1 LDKVGSL
8 EAAAPWGSAV
18 WNNSLVSCST
28 VRSFMPHAQ
37 LMTFTKNIGMLLL
50 AIFLIIYGLIA
61 VFGFALGVVAGI
73 IAILAGIFILLGR

>member
-1 LDKVGSL
+1 MPGLAGCVAASTSL
-8 EAAAPWGSAV
+8 GMTAYDA
-18 WNNSLVSCST
+18 
-28 VRSFMPHAQ
+28 

-61 VFGFALGVVAGI
+61 VLGFNLGVVAGI

>member
-1 LDKVGSL
+1 MPGLADYFRCVAASTSL
-8 EAAAPWGSAV
+8 GMTAYDG
-18 WNNSLVSCST
+18 
-28 VRSFMPHAQ
+28 

-61 VFGFALGVVAGI
+61 VLGFNLGVVAGI